1 MDREHSQLCLSRC
14 EPSSTEEEPRHSP
27 CPGLRAQLTSTWLGA
42 GPTEQSS
49 AGWALWR
56 EKHQEQH
63 RQEEPSPPL
72 PSTQAVPKPGSGSG
86 SPRQPWGTQG
96 SSRPPEQAGQ
106 EHSEAEAA
114 AWKDAHSG
122 RMPSNKFIVFYYI
135 FPFLHLIPIPHIQT
149 LLSERK

>member
-1 MDREHSQLCLSRC
+1 MSPPALKRKPSTAPAQGSGPNSPARGSVQVPRPQSRAALAGLCGERSIRN
-14 EPSSTEEEPRHSP
+14 STGR
-27 CPGLRAQLTSTWLGA
+27 R
-42 GPTEQSS
+42 
-49 AGWALWR
+49 
-56 EKHQEQH
+56 
-63 RQEEPSPPL
+63 SPPL

-96 SSRPPEQAGQ
+96 SSRAPALAPEQAGQ

-114 AWKDAHSG
+114 AWKNAHSG